1 VQGAVVPITP
11 TKKIWMDGKF
21 VNWDDATIHILNPTL
36 HYGWGVFEGIRA
48 YDTDRG
54 PAVFRLTE
62 HIERLFRSAKIYLME
77 PEFTVEQMVAATKET
92 VRINEIDSCYIRP
105 LFYLGY
111 GEMGLNPMPSPTK
124 ASIAVWPWGAYLGDE
139 AAARGVRAVV
149 SSWQRIGPNVIP
161 PEGKGTGQYINSSLA
176 KVAALKA
183 GYDEAILLT
192 AAGTIAEG
200 TGENIFVVYGKKLV
214 TPPIVDGVLAG
225 LTRDA
230 VMTIAR
236 DEGYEVVESPL
247 VRSNLYLADEAF
259 FTGTA
264 AEMVPL
270 VEVDDRPIG
279 KGVPGP
285 VTKQLLELFRGA
297 VRGELDRYKTW
308 NEFVNE

>member
-1 VQGAVVPITP
+1 
-11 TKKIWMDGKF
+11 
-21 VNWDDATIHILNPTL
+21 
-36 HYGWGVFEGIRA
+36 
-48 YDTDRG
+48 
-54 PAVFRLTE
+54 
-62 HIERLFRSAKIYLME
+62 
-77 PEFTVEQMVAATKET
+77 
-92 VRINEIDSCYIRP
+92 IRP

-111 GEMGLNPMPSPTK
+111 GEMGLNPMPSQTK

-139 AAARGVRAVV
+139 AAARGVRAAV

-192 AAGTIAEG
+192 PGGTIAEG

-308 NEFVNE
+308 NEYISE

>member
-1 VQGAVVPITP
+1 VPITP
-11 TKKIWMDGKF
+11 TKKIWMDGEF
-21 VNWDDATIHILNPTL
+21 VDWDDATIHILNPTL

-48 YDTDRG
+48 YATDRG

-77 PEFTVEQMVAATKET
+77 PEWTVAQIVDATKAT
-92 VRINEIDSCYIRP
+92 VRINDIDSCYIRP
-105 LFYLGY
+105 LLYLGY
-111 GEMGLNPMPSPTK
+111 GEMGLNPLPSPTK

-139 AAARGVRAVV
+139 AAAKGVRAAI

-192 AAGTIAEG
+192 PGGTIAEG

-236 DEGYEVVESPL
+236 DEGYDVVESPL

-279 KGVPGP
+279 TGKPGP
-285 VTKQLLELFRGA
+285 VSRHILEIFKA
-297 VRGELDRYKTW
+297 ATRGEVDRYKVW
-308 NEFVNE
+308 NEYVTE